1 MLDTRY
7 CQRLAELGVT
17 PNDVHYVLCTHLHVD
32 HVGWNTRLH
41 NGRWVPTFPNARYVL
56 SRTEY
61 EAAKRAALNPA
72 SPPLSRQ
79 VFEDSIHPVVEAG
92 KACLV
97 DGVHELLDHLTLRP
111 APGHSPGHFRIELR
125 SQGAVG
131 VFAGDILHSPIQVP
145 LWEWST
151 RVCWDKRMA
160 AASRRELLEFCAS
173 ENALLMPGHFQ
184 APHVGR
190 IKRAGG
196 TFAIGF
202 GW

>member
-1 MLDTRY
+1 
-7 CQRLAELGVT
+7 
-17 PNDVHYVLCTHLHVD
+17 VHDLHVD
-32 HVGWNTRLH
+32 HVGWNTRLE

-61 EAAKRAALNPA
+61 EVAKKEA
-72 SPPLSRQ
+72 SGPNSRSLFTQ

-97 DGVHELLDHLTLRP
+97 DGIHELIDQLTLRP

-145 LWEWST
+145 FWEWST
-151 RVCWDKRMA
+151 GCAGTGEWRRFRGASFLSFVPPRTRFCCPATSKRRTSGGSNEREGRSPSTSDGSLPVSAPLKGTSA
-160 AASRRELLEFCAS
+160 A
-173 ENALLMPGHFQ
+173 H
-184 APHVGR
+184 
-190 IKRAGG
+190 
-196 TFAIGF
+196 
-202 GW
+202 